1 MMSFSVLAALVGF
14 LRNNTTWLKKN
25 TYRLSVLFL
34 LGFLLP
40 TSLSAQWEVGA
51 TLGTLH
57 YTGDLAPQIRPLD
70 ARPALSGWVKYNFSP
85 TFGLQASLLG
95 GKLHAD
101 ERESDDNF
109 QAIRGSA
116 FDADVIEIAIRMEYN
131 FRNFRALSETKRL
144 SPYLFLGAGASRWQ
158 TKTNYSNNAQITQ
171 GLVLP
176 YGLGIR
182 YALPYGWNIGA
193 EFGARFTFT
202 DQIDGFASDANLPKF
217 QFFNPENND
226 IYYFFGISLAYS
238 FDRVLCPQRF
248 KKGY

>member
-1 MMSFSVLAALVGF
+1 MKFPVSAF
-14 LRNNTTWLKKN
+14 LFHSIAKKIIFIKKN
-25 TYRLSVLFL
+25 TSSPLGLLLFSL
-34 LGFLLP
+34 LLP
-40 TSLSAQWEVGA
+40 APLAAQWEVGA

-57 YTGDLAPQIRPLD
+57 YTGDLAPQIRPAD
-70 ARPALSGWVKYNFSP
+70 SRPALAGWVKYNFSP

-101 ERESDDNF
+101 ERESDDDF
-109 QAIRGSA
+109 QAQRGTT
-116 FDADVIEIAIRMEYN
+116 FDADLIEIAVRMEYN

-158 TKTNYSNNAQITQ
+158 TKTNYDNNAQTTQ
-171 GLVLP
+171 GLILP
-176 YGLGIR
+176 YGVGLR
-182 YALPYGWNIGA
+182 YALPYGWNIAA

-202 DQIDGFASDANLPKF
+202 DQIDGFVSDANLPKF